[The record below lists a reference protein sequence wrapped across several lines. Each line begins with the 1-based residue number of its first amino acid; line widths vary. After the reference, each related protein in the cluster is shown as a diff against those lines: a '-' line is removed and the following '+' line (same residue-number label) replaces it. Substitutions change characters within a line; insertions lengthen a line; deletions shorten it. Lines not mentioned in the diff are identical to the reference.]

1 MTLGGPVTRDGAR
14 EEAHRELSDSIYG
27 NSRPHWWNRLLSW
40 IGDRIADFFDW
51 ILPHSGSGGGSRGLG
66 VLAFVVVLVVGAV
79 ALRWWLGPV
88 RRTARARQAAADDLS
103 SPLTAAQLRAEADR
117 YATGGDYARAVR
129 SRLRAIVRML
139 EEKGVLD
146 PRPGRTAG
154 ELVAEVARIT
164 PAADR
169 GPAGPAATVPGMPA
183 TDHDLA
189 GASPA
194 GDGRAALA
202 AAVEVFSEIWY
213 GGRPA
218 TAAGYQ
224 VLVDADSALSRLRR
238 GAGGRDGAA
247 DSLAVPA

>member
-14 EEAHRELSDSIYG
+14 QEAHRELSDGIYG
-27 NSRPHWWNRLLSW
+27 DSRPHWWNRLLSW
-40 IGDRIADFFDW
+40 IGDRVADLFDW
-51 ILPHSGSGGGSRGLG
+51 VLPHSGAGGGSRGLG
-66 VLAFVVVLVVGAV
+66 VLALVAVLVVGV
-79 ALRWWLGPV
+79 IALRWWLGPV

-103 SPLTAAQLRAEADR
+103 SPLTAAQLRVEADR
-117 YATGGDYARAVR
+117 HAAGEDYARAVR

-154 ELVAEVARIT
+154 ELVAEVARI
-164 PAADR
+164 A
-169 GPAGPAATVPGMPA
+169 
-183 TDHDLA
+183 
-189 GASPA
+189 PA
-194 GDGRAALA
+194 GDGQTALA

-224 VLVDADSALSRLRR
+224 VLVDADTALSHLRR
-238 GAGGRDGAA
+238 GTGGRDGAA
-247 DSLAVPA
+247 GGLAVPA

>member
-14 EEAHRELSDSIYG
+14 EQARRELSDSVYG
-27 NSRPHWWNRLLSW
+27 SSRPHWWNRLLSW
-40 IGDRIADFFDW
+40 IGDRIADLFDW

-66 VLAFVVVLVVGAV
+66 VLALVAVLVVGVV

-88 RRTARARQAAADDLS
+88 RRTARARLAAADDLS

-117 YATGGDYARAVR
+117 HAAGEDYARAVR

-154 ELVAEVARIT
+154 ELVAEVARFA

-169 GPAGPAATVPGMPA
+169 GP
-183 TDHDLA
+183 
-189 GASPA
+189 
-194 GDGRAALA
+194 
-202 AAVEVFSEIWY
+202 
-213 GGRPA
+213 
-218 TAAGYQ
+218 
-224 VLVDADSALSRLRR
+224 
-238 GAGGRDGAA
+238 
-247 DSLAVPA
+247 

>member
-14 EEAHRELSDSIYG
+14 QEAHRELSDGIYG

-40 IGDRIADFFDW
+40 IGDRIADLFDW

-66 VLAFVVVLVVGAV
+66 VLALVVVLVVGAV

-117 YATGGDYARAVR
+117 HAASEDYARAVR

-154 ELVAEVARIT
+154 ELVAEVARIA

-169 GPAGPAATVPGMPA
+169 GPAGPPATVPGTPS
-183 TDHDLA
+183 TDHDPA
-189 GASPA
+189 GAGPA
-194 GDGRAALA
+194 GGGRAALA

-224 VLVDADSALSRLRR
+224 MLVDADAALSRLRS

-247 DSLAVPA
+247 ASLAVPA